1 MFSPLLLI
9 LIAINVLLFLYSAS
23 SMENKAAMF
32 SKYAVIPAAIRKGE
46 LYRLITSAFFHNDVF
61 HIFLNMYSLYVLFPT
76 VMVILGT
83 IFSVRLESIL
93 FLVLYFFSSIIAGLV
108 SAGRRNDMV
117 PSIGASGAIF
127 GLLGF
132 LLSIGLLTF
141 GSGGAALVQNILFV
155 LVINFA
161 IGLMP
166 GLNIDNRG
174 HFGGLIGGIIFGIL
188 SFAFVFLT
196 KGAF

>member
-1 MFSPLLLI
+1 
-9 LIAINVLLFLYSAS
+9 
-23 SMENKAAMF
+23 MENKAAMF
-32 SKYAVIPAAIRKGE
+32 SKYAVIPAAIRRGE

-93 FLVLYFFSSIIAGLV
+93 FLVLYFFSSIVAGLV

-174 HFGGLIGGIIFGIL
+174 HFGGLIGGVVFGVL
-188 SFAFVFLT
+188 SFVFVFLT